1 MQYEI
6 EADELKKLLDSGD
19 PVVLVDV
26 REPWEHE
33 VVHLPGSQHIPMYEL
48 GRRLD
53 EIDRD
58 RLHVLYCHHGVRSLH
73 AVMALAE
80 RGFENVR
87 SLRGGIDHW
96 AAVIDPETPRY

>member
-1 MQYEI
+1 MHYEI
-6 EADELKKLLDSGD
+6 EANELKELLDSGE

-33 VVHLPGSQHIPMYEL
+33 IVRLPDSRHIPMYEL
-48 GRRLD
+48 GRRVD
-53 EIDRD
+53 KIDRD

-73 AVMALAE
+73 AVLALAE

-87 SLRGGIDHW
+87 SLRGGIDLW
-96 AAVIDPETPRY
+96 AAEVDPEMPRY